1 MDHEHEQNRLAVLG
15 KQIADLTRVQNDV
28 EALRASLRKVNALT
42 PGKNRAFNEQLILVL
57 EKKLALW
64 RELGRESFAQ

>member
-1 MDHEHEQNRLAVLG
+1 MESEHEQNRLAVLG

-28 EALRASLRKVNALT
+28 EALRASLRNAKIPKDQAIAL
-42 PGKNRAFNEQLILVL
+42 NELLAYVL

-64 RELGRESFAQ
+64 RELGRENLAQ